1 MGGATMRLRSVT
13 SLSLNGVK
21 SADTRA
27 PLSSLFKS
35 GCNCETAP
43 ISVMPVVDTDQEK
56 KKLGDRLDRLDDVS
70 AIGSIGE
77 SPKSGASQPNLGCPR
92 EAKQ

>member
-1 MGGATMRLRSVT
+1 
-13 SLSLNGVK
+13 
-21 SADTRA
+21 
-27 PLSSLFKS
+27 
-35 GCNCETAP
+35 
-43 ISVMPVVDTDQEK
+43 MPVADTDQEK